1 MIKALLLIF
10 LPRPTWE
17 HIAAI
22 QRKWHSVFL
31 THLLPLLLLTT
42 AAECYGLAHW
52 GTSRGQVGHLTKF
65 SIPEVT
71 VYGIGRILTSVMV
84 VLIVAKMVKALG
96 ETFHGRH
103 SIHQVFTVAAYTLS
117 PLFLLRVFNMFPVV
131 SPWVTWTLGIV
142 LSMAVLYH
150 GLPLIMKPDP
160 PHAFGLYFMSA
171 LLLTIVS
178 GLVCFVT
185 TWYLRGK
192 FVKLDELI
200 AKMLDSAK

>member
-1 MIKALLLIF
+1 MIKALLLVF

-17 HIAAI
+17 QIAAI
-22 QRKWHSVFL
+22 QRRWHTVL
-31 THLLPLLLLTT
+31 LAHLLPLLLLTT
-42 AAECYGLAHW
+42 AAECYGLFRW
-52 GTSRGQVGHLTKF
+52 GTSRGQAGHLTKF
-65 SIPEVT
+65 SLPEVY
-71 VYGIGRILTSVMV
+71 VYGAGRILTSLLV
-84 VLIVAKMVKALG
+84 VFIVAKLVKSLG

-103 SIHQVFTVAAYTLS
+103 SLHQVFTVAAYTLS
-117 PLFLLRVFNMFPVV
+117 PLFLLRVFNMFPAV
-131 SPWVTWTLGIV
+131 SPWATWTLGIV
-142 LSMAVLYH
+142 LAFAVLYH

-171 LLLTIVS
+171 LLMTIVS

-200 AKMLDSAK
+200 HKMLNAAS